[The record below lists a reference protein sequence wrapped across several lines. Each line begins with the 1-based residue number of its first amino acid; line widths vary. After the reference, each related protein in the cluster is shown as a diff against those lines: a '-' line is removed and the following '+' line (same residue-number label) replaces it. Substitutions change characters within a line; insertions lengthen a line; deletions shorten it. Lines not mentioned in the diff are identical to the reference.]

1 MSSMAGGTGPGVTV
15 LIPALLAPT
24 VDGQRE
30 VRVPVD
36 GSATV
41 ADLLDTIGAEYPVF
55 NRRVRDETGALR
67 RHVNLYVDGEEVRR
81 LDGTATRVRPG
92 QEVLLIQNVAGG

>member
-1 MSSMAGGTGPGVTV
+1 MAGGTEPGITV
-15 LIPALLAPT
+15 LIPALLAST

-30 VRVPVD
+30 VRIPVD

-81 LDGTATRVRPG
+81 LDGTATQVHHG
-92 QEVLLIQNVAGG
+92 QEVLIIQNVAGG